1 MSKRSRQAIGKEAE
15 QVDQGT
21 RVVKEMIGGQR
32 TQRHLIGESTDQLLE
47 LARVIERDG
56 EEVLDEQ
63 QMEELLLD
71 FGVHEDLVGHVRDQG
86 GQVDSGC
93 EPGLAHH
100 TVDLRQRDDILP
112 LEALTSPHAGLI
124 ITLQAHLAEML
135 D

>member
-71 FGVHEDLVGHVRDQG
+71 
-86 GQVDSGC
+86 C
-93 EPGLAHH
+93 W
-100 TVDLRQRDDILP
+100 TC
-112 LEALTSPHAGLI
+112 
-124 ITLQAHLAEML
+124 
-135 D
+135 